1 MTKRNSG
8 FILPVGLVLCV
19 ALLALGWALS
29 GGSRYQMLLAR
40 STVRGEQ
47 AQAAADGGL
56 VVGILGITASASYA
70 GSNGAVTLGRGPET
84 YTVTVQSAG
93 TSIPS
98 GSVPTGCVY
107 VTSVGRAGSAVRT
120 SAALVKLGTTSSGF
134 KGTYG
139 ILGSQVY
146 LSNGA
151 STNSYNSLTGAT
163 RLSGGSVATNSKAI
177 GSVRLLGGSQIYGP
191 VALGP
196 ESSVEPKPL
205 PYNVGLPYTLW
216 HDWGTTYGT
225 TTVMTK
231 PIETP
236 PVSMPAAGSTSLSL
250 NSQSKGLSP
259 GAYDDVTISNGAKLE
274 LAPGTYVFN
283 TLTLSGGAKID
294 VSGSG
299 PVKIFVHEK
308 FDLSNGVKVDPDRPQ
323 YLQLFLGPKSKYTQS
338 GGTTLTAVVYGP
350 GVDIDM
356 NNSATINGCVVGAN
370 IQLSGSANVN
380 YDETLSEFTLGDV
393 SGGSSGGTSTPSVLF
408 RQRY

>member
-1 MTKRNSG
+1 MTKRKSG

-56 VVGILGITASASYA
+56 VVGILAITASESYA
-70 GSNGAVTLGRGPET
+70 GTNGAVPLGRGPET
-84 YTVTVQSAG
+84 YQVTVQSAG
-93 TSIPS
+93 SSMPS
-98 GSVPTGCVY
+98 GSVPPGCVY
-107 VTSVGRAGSAVRT
+107 VVSVGRSHNAVRT
-120 SAALVKLGTTSSGF
+120 AAALVKLGTTSSGF
-134 KGTYG
+134 QGTYG

-151 STNSYNSLTGAT
+151 STNSYNSLTEAR

-177 GSVRLLGGSQIYGP
+177 GSVRLLGGSSIFGP

-205 PYNVGLPYTLW
+205 PYNVGMPYTLW

-236 PVSMPAAGSTSLSL
+236 PVSMPAAGSKDLSL
-250 NSQSKGLSP
+250 NSRSKGLSP
-259 GAYDDVTISNGAKLE
+259 GAYDEVTISNGAKIT

-283 TLTLSGGAKID
+283 TLNLNGGAKID
-294 VSGSG
+294 IAGSG
-299 PVKIFVHEK
+299 PVKIFVHKK
-308 FDLSNGVKVDPDRPQ
+308 FDLNNGVKVDPDRPQ
-323 YLQLFLGPKSKYTQS
+323 FLQLFLGPKSDYSQS
-338 GGTTLTAVVYGP
+338 GGTSLTAVVYGP
-350 GVDIDM
+350 GVDIDL
-356 NNSATINGCVVGAN
+356 NNSATINGCVVGAKVE
-370 IQLSGSANVN
+370 LSGSAQVN

-393 SGGSSGGTSTPSVLF
+393 SGGSSGTTNPSVLF